1 MIYFEIFDN
10 FGEILTTLYIV
21 DLIIQENP
29 NFKLFWENYT
39 QMFLMAQTNPVKYK
53 ITNKDLKKLM
63 KFVQKIYANILSGQ
77 LYDNYLDGLYKVI
90 QEETGKKF
98 VFENKTFKE
107 KYLEYIK
114 FQIAKVD
121 GKLANPADKTGPS
134 AFMTLLIN
142 YSLYRKL
149 FADEDSKL
157 YKKIWILQKQCPIII
172 LYNNLSVNPG
182 NFLVKKCPLKKPTK
196 CDPPDLGKF
205 LKQELVDKDQEFCT
219 RLNVYYVKLV

>member
-21 DLIIQENP
+21 DLIIIENP
-29 NFKLFWENYT
+29 NFKTFWENYT
-39 QMFLMAQTNPVKYK
+39 QMFLMAQNNPNKYK
-53 ITNKDLKKLM
+53 ISHKDLKKLM

-77 LYDNYLDGLYKVI
+77 LYDNYLDGLHKVI
-90 QEETGKKF
+90 MEETGKKF
-98 VFENKTFKE
+98 VFENKTFRE

-157 YKKIWILQKQCPIII
+157 YKKIWIL
-172 LYNNLSVNPG
+172 
-182 NFLVKKCPLKKPTK
+182 
-196 CDPPDLGKF
+196 
-205 LKQELVDKDQEFCT
+205 
-219 RLNVYYVKLV
+219 

>member
-21 DLIIQENP
+21 DLIIIENP
-29 NFKLFWENYT
+29 NFKTFWENYT
-39 QMFLMAQTNPVKYK
+39 QMFLMAQNNPKKYK
-53 ITNKDLKKLM
+53 ISHKDLKKLM

-77 LYDNYLDGLYKVI
+77 LYDNYLDGLHKVI
-90 QEETGKKF
+90 MEETGKKF

-157 YKKIWILQKQCPIII
+157 YKKIWVLQKQCPIII

-205 LKQELVDKDQEFCT
+205 LK
-219 RLNVYYVKLV
+219 

>member
-1 MIYFEIFDN
+1 M
-10 FGEILTTLYIV
+10 
-21 DLIIQENP
+21 
-29 NFKLFWENYT
+29 
-39 QMFLMAQTNPVKYK
+39 
-53 ITNKDLKKLM
+53 
-63 KFVQKIYANILSGQ
+63 
-77 LYDNYLDGLYKVI
+77 I

-205 LKQELVDKDQEFCT
+205 LK
-219 RLNVYYVKLV
+219 